1 MRNVD
6 ILLLPG
12 RYHSGQLEAGGRGS
26 PLFLV
31 APTCSG
37 VFIEL
42 GWEELGRS
50 KLYFKHQ
57 RILLFLQCFNR
68 FSWINVSS
76 VAVCPLGLFP
86 ETYYGCFKNK
96 LHLLYWETGLQR
108 LYIAI
113 PEVELPCLFY
123 ITYHYL
129 KYLMSFEV

>member
-42 GWEELGRS
+42 AGKSWEEANCISHIKGSCCSYNVL
-50 KLYFKHQ
+50 
-57 RILLFLQCFNR
+57 IDFL
-68 FSWINVSS
+68 
-76 VAVCPLGLFP
+76 
-86 ETYYGCFKNK
+86 E
-96 LHLLYWETGLQR
+96 
-108 LYIAI
+108 
-113 PEVELPCLFY
+113 
-123 ITYHYL
+123 
-129 KYLMSFEV
+129 